1 MEAELVKK
9 FEDALARDPSS
20 RVFAQL
26 GEVYRKMAMVDKAMH
41 VYREGIKRHP
51 SYVLGYLGLAFCYY
65 DLEQFQLVY
74 ATLKP
79 LVDSNR
85 DNIRLQRLFASCCE
99 KLNYNQEALATWKYL
114 LFINPKDPESIAKVT
129 ALEAEPLAEKNELS
143 APQIF
148 EIDQLKASPVDDVDD
163 WVRVDLE
170 KPNADIVKESQKELE
185 KVHMISLEDVAEKIE
200 QAEES
205 PLMSLTLVDLY
216 IAQGHVEKAM
226 DVLEKMLELNPS
238 DLRVKEKIAE
248 IDQVQTSVEEEQ
260 TEEDAHSR
268 LLQMVEEKQN
278 ILVETDE
285 EEVSDSTLLLDTF
298 LRHIKQR
305 AEEKMQRP

>member
-114 LFINPKDPESIAKVT
+114 LFINPRDPESIAKVT
-129 ALEAEPLAEKNELS
+129 ALESEPLAEKNELS

-170 KPNADIVKESQKELE
+170 KPNADVAQESQKELE
-185 KVHMISLEDVAEKIE
+185 KVHMISLEDVAEQID
-200 QAEES
+200 QVEES

-216 IAQGHVEKAM
+216 IAQGHVEKAQ

-248 IDQVQTSVEEEQ
+248 IDRVQASVEEEQ

-268 LLQMVEEKQN
+268 LLKMVEEKQN

>member
-9 FEDALARDPSS
+9 FEDALAKDPSS

-65 DLEQFQLVY
+65 DLDQFQLVY

-99 KLNYNQEALATWKYL
+99 KLNYGQEALATWKYL
-114 LFINPKDPESIAKVT
+114 LFINPRDPESIAKVT
-129 ALEAEPLAEKNELS
+129 ALEAEPIAEKNELS
-143 APQIF
+143 APQVF

-170 KPNADIVKESQKELE
+170 KPNLDIASDSQKELE
-185 KVHMISLEDVAEKIE
+185 KVHMISLEDVVEITE
-200 QAEES
+200 QPEES

-238 DLRVKEKIAE
+238 DTRVKQKISE
-248 IDQVQTSVEEEQ
+248 IDQVQVVVEEEQ

-268 LLQMVEEKQN
+268 LLKMVEEKQN
-278 ILVETDE
+278 ILVDAED
-285 EEVSDSTLLLDTF
+285 EVSGSTVLLDTF